1 MAWSTT
7 PQGLLLAAGQ
17 ANQFTFSF
25 GDIWK
30 GPQLATAK
38 LDASQG
44 GGGTKVLVTQWQGTA
59 NEPVFGRNHRWF
71 SLLASEGQ
79 VLHNLSLSGPSGD
92 EMFESLDQCVVRV
105 DAGVPTLV
113 RRADA

>member
-7 PQGLLLAAGQ
+7 PQGLFLAAGQ
-17 ANQFTFSF
+17 ANQFSFSF

-30 GPQLATAK
+30 GPQLATPK

-59 NEPVFGRNHRWF
+59 NQPVFG
-71 SLLASEGQ
+71 
-79 VLHNLSLSGPSGD
+79 GPSKQWYVLGIHNSSNSGIWFHL
-92 EMFESLDQCVVRV
+92 EG
-105 DAGVPTLV
+105 GVL
-113 RRADA
+113 A